1 MPSLVPDMASLPGV
15 VSLPG
20 AVSLK
25 AVVHA
30 TGDLIKV
37 SGQVYTPRGKHGRP
51 FVRFLGTVMGT
62 LPVRGWEASSRM

>member
-1 MPSLVPDMASLPGV
+1 MASLPGV

-51 FVRFLGTVMGT
+51 FVRFLMGT